1 MATQSILS
9 MVGRGR
15 GPETPEQRPV
25 AVAPAPSASERRLRL
40 VVESAPVSLCILDP
54 EGKVLAANR
63 AALTLLGVERLH
75 DVIGTLL
82 DRLVVTEHRE
92 RFTAFVTSVCGG
104 AAGTLQ
110 YELAVPGG
118 TLRSV
123 ETHAVP
129 LRREASATAAFLGV
143 TWDVSEKK
151 R

>member
-63 AALTLLGVERLH
+63 AALTLLGVERLTNSS
-75 DVIGTLL
+75 IGL
-82 DRLVVTEHRE
+82 RLTVKTAANKHPEVARE
-92 RFTAFVTSVCGG
+92 
-104 AAGTLQ
+104 
-110 YELAVPGG
+110 
-118 TLRSV
+118 
-123 ETHAVP
+123 
-129 LRREASATAAFLGV
+129 LRRRVKLAFDQAGIKAPSREQLVLAGE
-143 TWDVSEKK
+143 SK
-151 R
+151 RVGEWESGRVGDKGQ